1 MFNASSRLQSTR
13 PNGRQGQAISRFM
26 SPSPHSIGKDQKL
39 VAAHAMMRLNRIRH
53 LPVLEAGKLV
63 GLVSQRD
70 LYFLETIRG
79 VDLEKDTVEDAMSS
93 DTYCVKPTEPV
104 ARVVSEMA
112 KRRLGSAVVVD
123 KGKVVGVFTTT
134 DALNTLSAVLKIDP
148 GLARARA

>member
-1 MFNASSRLQSTR
+1 MINASLRLQSSRPKTR
-13 PNGRQGQAISRFM
+13 PGQRAISLFM

-39 VAAHAMMRLNRIRH
+39 IAAHTMMRLNRIRH
-53 LPVLEAGKLV
+53 LPVLEGGKLI

-70 LYFLETIRG
+70 LYFIETIKG

-104 ARVVSEMA
+104 GRVVSEMA

-134 DALNTLSAVLKIDP
+134 DALKTLSAVLKV
-148 GLARARA
+148 